1 MGSLDGRVAL
11 VTGASAG
18 IGDATVRA
26 FVEAGA
32 CVVVNARRTDWLNA
46 LRNELGAEHV
56 ALCEGDASDP
66 AVITAM
72 LATAKG
78 VFGAVADL
86 VVVNAGRGLAGS
98 VLTSD
103 PAQWDDMIR
112 VNLAGAA
119 HLMRQASEAMLA
131 DIDSRGD
138 WLSHPHDIVVLG
150 STVGRHISPFSS
162 MYGSTKF
169 GVGSLAEALR
179 REVGPRGIRVSLLEP
194 GIVRTEFQQVAGYDP
209 ESFGALMDKFGPV
222 LDPSDIARTIRFI
235 AEQPSHV
242 AIGDVVIRGTR
253 QDYP

>member
-18 IGDATVRA
+18 IGEATARA

-32 CVVVNARRTDWLNA
+32 CVVVNARRSDRLKA

-66 AVITAM
+66 GVIAAM

-78 VFGAVADL
+78 VFGSVADL

-131 DIDSRGD
+131 DIDERGD

-222 LDPSDIARTIRFI
+222 LDPSDIARMIRFI